1 MKKMNQQKFPEL
13 RALVF
18 DVQGTATDF
27 RSTLVEEAARLSQ
40 GRAGNFDWGT
50 FVDEWRGLYR
60 PALDEVLAGTRPWTP
75 VDLIYREALDRLL
88 TQKGLSFFSE
98 AERAELN
105 FAWQKIRPW
114 PEVVAGL
121 ERLKRGYKIATL
133 SNADVSAVIN
143 IAKYGG
149 LPWDAVF
156 AAEMAGT
163 FKPDPRTYNMAI
175 KYLGLKSEQV
185 MMVAC
190 HKYDL
195 RAAKVLGL
203 RTAFVARPLEFGP
216 EGKVDTSFEEE
227 FDVNARDFLHL
238 ADQLDC

>member
-1 MKKMNQQKFPEL
+1 MDQQKFPEL
-13 RALVF
+13 KALVF

-27 RSTLVEEAARLSQ
+27 RGTLMEEAVRLSR
-40 GRAGNFDWGT
+40 GRAGSFDWGA

-60 PALDEVLAGTRPWTP
+60 PALDEVLSGARPWTS

-88 TQKGLSFFSE
+88 DKQGLSFFSE
-98 AERAELN
+98 GERAELN
-105 FAWQKIRPW
+105 FGWQKIRPW
-114 PEVVAGL
+114 PDVVEGL
-121 ERLKRGYKIATL
+121 GRLKKIYKIATL
-133 SNADVSAVIN
+133 SNADVSAVVN

-163 FKPDPRTYNMAI
+163 FKPDPRTYSIAM
-175 KYLGLKSEQV
+175 KYLGLQAHEV

-195 RAAKVLGL
+195 LAAKQLGM
-203 RTAFVARPLEFGP
+203 RAAFVARPLEFGP
-216 EGKVDTSFEEE
+216 QGKVDTLFEDA
-227 FDVNARDFLHL
+227 FDINARDFLHL
-238 ADQLDC
+238 AEQLGC

>member
-1 MKKMNQQKFPEL
+1 MNQQKFPEL
-13 RALVF
+13 KALVF

-27 RSTLVEEAARLSQ
+27 RSTLVEEAARLSR
-40 GRAGNFDWGT
+40 GRAGNFDWGA

-114 PEVVAGL
+114 PDVVAGL
-121 ERLKRGYKIATL
+121 ERIKRSYKIATL

-163 FKPDPRTYNMAI
+163 FKPDPRTYNMAT
-175 KYLGLKSEQV
+175 KYLGLKPEQV

-216 EGKVDTSFEEE
+216 EGKVDASFDEE
-227 FDVNARDFLHL
+227 FDANARDFLHL